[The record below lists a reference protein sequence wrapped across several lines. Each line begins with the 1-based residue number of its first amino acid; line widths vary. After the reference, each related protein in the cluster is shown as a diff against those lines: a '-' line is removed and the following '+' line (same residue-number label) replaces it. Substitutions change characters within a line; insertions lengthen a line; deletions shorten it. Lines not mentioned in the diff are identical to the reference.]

1 VDCLSKREETQ
12 ATELEFFVRRDEE
25 TFSRIT
31 VSLDRNGSLAPL
43 FLSFGLLTPSQVEYY
58 DLQTSNSNDDP
69 FGLIDW
75 LQQVI
80 SDASDASR
88 QYEELKNANT
98 AIRDQLEE
106 KFGIQAIDLG
116 GTNYLTSN
124 LQLRH
129 KECLE
134 NLKIVLEKFPNGKPG
149 VLFGLKVRLYH
160 PEAIPMVNS
169 GTQESD
175 GTFRI
180 RNTMME
186 SHVASNGTVHLIAS
200 IAAIE
205 RALVELD
212 LNRARIFN
220 RVETYWMKRSR
231 DLASEL
237 SSILGV
243 RNVWYNSLSPRELQ
257 DFVLWSGEMLQYC
270 RRSSIANFN
279 EFAFDIM
286 VQSWAEGSSTGN
298 VLDHIPGGRIL
309 TVRTDCPP
317 QQLLDFLLSQS
328 GMEAHHA
335 SNYSAEE
342 EAMEET
348 ALQAACETLG
358 AKKVVRICSSYE
370 KGHVMAA
377 TERLIEA
384 APYIRA
390 SLDLSNVSLALD
402 DRYDVW
408 DSGIISIPYDFRMND
423 IEPKLKALLL
433 ADTTSSRRRM
443 PLPPSS
449 AMSVS
454 RRKNSFLQSVT
465 MLRRGS
471 ARPSCHKTT
480 RNKPYIQFRSHV
492 KTLSVVHF
500 L

>member
-1 VDCLSKREETQ
+1 MNKKDIEIRSLFKAVVRQIHPDLFAAYPFERARNSDSLKVRFPESKLFLEFRVIESESFSLVSLQKLNAYVDCLSKREETQ

-58 DLQTSNSNDDP
+58 HLQASNSSDDP
-69 FGLIDW
+69 FGLIGW

-88 QYEELKNANT
+88 QYEELKNTNT
-98 AIRDQLEE
+98 AIRDQIEE

-116 GTNYLTSN
+116 GESYLTSN

-134 NLKIVLEKFPNGKPG
+134 NLKIVLDNNYSISEKGP
-149 VLFGLKVRLYH
+149 LFGLKVRLYH

-186 SHVASNGTVHLIAS
+186 SHVASNGTVHLVAS
-200 IAAIE
+200 VAELE
-205 RALVELD
+205 RALVQLD
-212 LNRARIFN
+212 LDRARIFN
-220 RVETYWMKRSR
+220 RVERYWIKRSR

-270 RRSSIANFN
+270 RGTSAIKFN

-317 QQLLDFLLSQS
+317 QQLLDFLQSQS
-328 GMEAHHA
+328 GIEAHHA
-335 SNYSAEE
+335 SHYSAEE
-342 EAMEET
+342 EAIEET
-348 ALQAACETLG
+348 ALQAACEALG

-370 KGHVMAA
+370 K
-377 TERLIEA
+377 
-384 APYIRA
+384 
-390 SLDLSNVSLALD
+390 VS
-402 DRYDVW
+402 
-408 DSGIISIPYDFRMND
+408 S
-423 IEPKLKALLL
+423 
-433 ADTTSSRRRM
+433 
-443 PLPPSS
+443 
-449 AMSVS
+449 
-454 RRKNSFLQSVT
+454 
-465 MLRRGS
+465 
-471 ARPSCHKTT
+471 
-480 RNKPYIQFRSHV
+480 
-492 KTLSVVHF
+492 
-500 L
+500 